1 MARNMSRRFFQRLK
15 DSNGTNMLE
24 AAIIVPLLLVLT
36 FGIADFG
43 ALLYVDLT
51 LQNGVSQATRYGVT
65 GNVMPNMSREH
76 SIMAAMRQATPTL
89 TLDDSAF
96 TFQHMA
102 IGGGAWLA
110 GTGAPN
116 QIEKVTIDYTWQVMT
131 PVIRPF
137 FTNGEI
143 HFRIE
148 SAMKNESSFN

>member
-1 MARNMSRRFFQRLK
+1 
-15 DSNGTNMLE
+15 MLE